1 MFSLCT
7 LKKKLA
13 DIMKKIVDLEN
24 LMEIEFC
31 SRILKF
37 KIFYKKQTFN
47 TIF

>member
-1 MFSLCT
+1 MYIE
-7 LKKKLA
+7 KKA
-13 DIMKKIVDLEN
+13 RWYHEKIVDLEN